1 MSAIPV
7 DFLLLGMLQ
16 CLRRF
21 TINEPIMIL
30 TTILRVLISIRGM
43 EDMQDIYNNN
53 LSDFNW
59 FEP

>member
-1 MSAIPV
+1 
-7 DFLLLGMLQ
+7 
-16 CLRRF
+16 
-21 TINEPIMIL
+21 MIL